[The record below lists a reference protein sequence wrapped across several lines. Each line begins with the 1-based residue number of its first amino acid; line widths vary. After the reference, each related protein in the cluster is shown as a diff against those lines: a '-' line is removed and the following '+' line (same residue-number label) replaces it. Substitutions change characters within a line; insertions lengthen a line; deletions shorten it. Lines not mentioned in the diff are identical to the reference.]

1 MKIVL
6 VTYGSRGDVQPVL
19 ALALALQSAGH
30 SVLLAGPPE
39 NANWAKGYG
48 CPFAPLGNS
57 VEAFLDSHL
66 NAHGIKATL
75 SFNLFLRREV
85 INQFSE
91 LPDLIRH
98 ADLVLGASL
107 VLGLPTVAEC
117 LNIPYRFIAFAPQVL
132 PSSEHPYPLVR
143 HQGLPPMLN
152 RFSWDLVRVLDR
164 LNFQRLINQRRR
176 EFGLKPTRDVWKDLI
191 GDHVIVASDPVLA
204 KVPAD
209 VHRPCTQTGY
219 FHLEQQGEISAE
231 VEAFLSNGPPPLY
244 FGFGS
249 MPRQDQSALRPLLL
263 EAARSANQRVIISQ
277 LREDPARLTGPTDF
291 CFANNLPHHLLFPRT
306 AVVIHHGGA
315 GTTATTARAGVPQ
328 IIVPHILDQFYW
340 ADRIHFLGLGPE
352 PIWRPKLTGEK
363 LKAAILEVV
372 TNARFQQRAR
382 EIALILQK
390 QDSLENAVRLI
401 ESESFLFNF

>member
-98 ADLVLGASL
+98 ADLVLGAAL
-107 VLGLPTVAEC
+107 VLGLPTVAAS

-132 PSSEHPYPLVR
+132 PSSKHPYPLIR
-143 HQGLPPMLN
+143 RQDLSPMLN
-152 RFSWDLVRVLDR
+152 RFSWHFARVLDR
-164 LNFQRLINQRRR
+164 PNFQRLINQRRR
-176 EFGLKPTRDVWKDLI
+176 ELGLKPTRDVWEDLI
-191 GDHVIVASDPVLA
+191 GDHVIVASDPVIA
-204 KVPAD
+204 TVPAD
-209 VHRPCTQTGY
+209 VHRTYTQTGY
-219 FHLEQQGEISAE
+219 FHLEQQGKIGAD
-231 VEAFLSNGPPPLY
+231 VEAFLADGPPPLY

-249 MPRQDQSALRPLLL
+249 MPRKDQSALRP
-263 EAARSANQRVIISQ
+263 
-277 LREDPARLTGPTDF
+277 
-291 CFANNLPHHLLFPRT
+291 
-306 AVVIHHGGA
+306 
-315 GTTATTARAGVPQ
+315 
-328 IIVPHILDQFYW
+328 
-340 ADRIHFLGLGPE
+340 
-352 PIWRPKLTGEK
+352 
-363 LKAAILEVV
+363 
-372 TNARFQQRAR
+372 
-382 EIALILQK
+382 
-390 QDSLENAVRLI
+390 
-401 ESESFLFNF
+401 